1 MNDHPLSLRYMTVN
15 DDGVGEVEV
24 FSKIDLSYADQCRSC
39 TWREF
44 PAGVSW
50 VPERLEVNGRKGR
63 RVICVLAQDNVH
75 YRIYDLDSSSSAE
88 EADDVRTEGS
98 DEIMS

>member
-1 MNDHPLSLRYMTVN
+1 MIDHPLSLQYITVN
-15 DDGVGEVEV
+15 DDSVGEVGGCPQ
-24 FSKIDLSYADQCRSC
+24 IDLSDAERCRLC

-63 RVICVLAQDNVH
+63 RVICVLAQDNLH

-88 EADDVRTEGS
+88 GVGDVRTEQS
-98 DEIMS
+98 DEIMF